1 MRARAITARRK
12 EARKKIAAMRR
23 MRSPEVEPTSA
34 PAPRGIGRSER
45 RETGL

>member
-23 MRSPEVEPTSA
+23 MRSPEVEPA